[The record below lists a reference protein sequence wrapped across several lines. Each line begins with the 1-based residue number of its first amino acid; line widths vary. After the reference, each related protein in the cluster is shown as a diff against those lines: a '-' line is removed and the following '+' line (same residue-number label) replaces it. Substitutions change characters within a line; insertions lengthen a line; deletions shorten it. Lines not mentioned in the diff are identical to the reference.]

1 MEGHKGRKETTA
13 KKRKETGDPAGGL
26 CGIHQGVEKG
36 IGRKRER
43 RRWREG
49 KRGGGEASARGI
61 IGLPGLSEGFIGLP
75 LNAKGPAGA
84 QRGPTEQAAQRAT
97 AGVGAP

>member
-1 MEGHKGRKETTA
+1 MEGHKGRKETRA
-13 KKRKETGDPAGGL
+13 KKGKRNGRSRGGL
-26 CGIHQGVEKG
+26 CGIHQGG
-36 IGRKRER
+36 GER
-43 RRWREG
+43 NRTEEGTKEAEGGEEG
-49 KRGGGEASARGI
+49 KEGGEG
-61 IGLPGLSEGFIGLP
+61 GLSEGITGLP